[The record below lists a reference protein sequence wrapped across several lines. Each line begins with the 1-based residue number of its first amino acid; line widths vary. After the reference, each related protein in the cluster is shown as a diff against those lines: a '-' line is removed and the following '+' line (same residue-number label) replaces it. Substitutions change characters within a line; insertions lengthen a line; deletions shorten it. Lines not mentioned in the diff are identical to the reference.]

1 MHAANTTMTKMINS
15 SRMTPPSTAAASTA
29 TLSKADARETTTD
42 GLGPL
47 VVGGLFLAGKLLE
60 LSAYR

>member
-1 MHAANTTMTKMINS
+1 MINS